1 MRGLFFLFVVM
12 PVLELWLI
20 IQVGSQIGGLN
31 VIALVFF
38 TAILGTWLLRKQG
51 IKTLMQAQSKMNA
64 GQMPAKEMIEGICLA
79 VGGALLLTP
88 GFITDAI
95 GFACLIPGIRTG
107 LIAVLMKNV
116 KMQPMQGG
124 GQGFNANFQSQTRSH
139 SDRAQGSS
147 HVNDGGHTVIE
158 GEFEAESP
166 AGDKLDSD
174 AESKR

>member
-20 IQVGSQIGGLN
+20 IQVGGQIGGLN
-31 VIALVFF
+31 VIALVFL
-38 TAILGTWLLRKQG
+38 TAILGTWLLRQQG

-64 GQMPAKEMIEGICLA
+64 GQMPAKEMVEGICLA

-107 LIAVLMKNV
+107 LIAVLIKNV
-116 KMQPMQGG
+116 KVRPMQG
-124 GQGFNANFQSQTRSH
+124 GQGFNANFQSQARPH
-139 SDRAQGSS
+139 NDRAQGS
-147 HVNDGGHTVIE
+147 HVNDGGHTIIE
-158 GEFEAESP
+158 GEFESESP